1 MVPQPLGTT
10 WIASS
15 AQSLTGLGLTWQCP
29 APQLASH
36 HASCRVLE
44 MGTWCH
50 LGARTPPGIR
60 HLWVLLPGAAMP
72 IPGEPTQLGITLTK
86 AQINQPEVNLHH
98 ELEDPSSGPV
108 P

>member
-36 HASCRVLE
+36 RASCRVLE

-50 LGARTPPGIR
+50 LGAAPLLASGTFGCSY
-60 HLWVLLPGAAMP
+60 LVLPC
-72 IPGEPTQLGITLTK
+72 
-86 AQINQPEVNLHH
+86 
-98 ELEDPSSGPV
+98 PSQVSPRS
-108 P
+108 